1 MPSVNLNYTYSKT
14 FTSCKLRTYFAT
26 ETESDIEFVDL
37 NFGACNE
44 HCIVSIRYYRNL
56 NKAPVELKKSF
67 HFPMQHF
74 EDVVSLTLARLE
86 QSDLTEMMVWPLEDS
101 HPAYMDRKGN
111 DVLNVGTISIGIN
124 GKTYAIVIDAGKN
137 KKYGF
142 VMLPSVLPIN
152 SGTEEDRRKWIMNLS
167 KLYTITYLKRLQNEI
182 NTYKAEFAKI
192 STTVEKN
199 MLNNTIAIQ

>member
-26 ETESDIEFVDL
+26 EIKGDIEFVDL
-37 NFGACNE
+37 NFGAHNE
-44 HCIVSIRYYRNL
+44 DSMVYIRRYRNF
-56 NKAPVELKKSF
+56 NKNPIEFKKSF
-67 HFPMQHF
+67 RFPMQHF
-74 EDVVSLTLARLE
+74 EDIVSLTLAQLE

-101 HPAYMDRKGN
+101 HPAYTDRKAGN
-111 DVLNVGTISIGIN
+111 VFKAGTISIGIKN
-124 GKTYAIVIDAGKN
+124 ETYVIVIDVSKDA
-137 KKYGF
+137 KYTF
-142 VMLPSVLPIN
+142 TMLPSVLPIIT
-152 SGTEEDRRKWIMNLS
+152 GGEEDKRKWIMELS

-192 STTVEKN
+192 STTVENN

>member
-1 MPSVNLNYTYSKT
+1 MPSVNLNYTYSKI

-86 QSDLTEMMVWPLEDS
+86 QSDLTEMIIWPLEDS
-101 HPAYMDRKGN
+101 HPAYTDRKAGN
-111 DVLNVGTISIGIN
+111 VFKVGTISIGIKN
-124 GKTYAIVIDAGKN
+124 ETYVIVIDVN
-137 KKYGF
+137 KDAKYTF
-142 VMLPSVLPIN
+142 TMLPSVLPIIT
-152 SGTEEDRRKWIMNLS
+152 GGEEDRRKWIMNLS

-192 STTVEKN
+192 STTVENN